1 MKTGLSK
8 RLLLLLG
15 CFSGMVLTLLIVAII
30 AYIYIIAIQGTRV
43 TNLQNYYVDCQ
54 KYYEQEKIAPETT
67 EDLINFCKKTYP
79 DAYPF
84 WKPLEDGS
92 IKYYRLSDDTWAI
105 LSLDGAPGFVLTERI
120 KAGHTFH
127 QRWIRRMP
135 YKIEDSPEMVLLVN

>member
-1 MKTGLSK
+1 MKTSQSK

-67 EDLINFCKKTYP
+67 EDLINFCKITYP

-92 IKYYRLSDDTWAI
+92 IKYYRLSDDT
-105 LSLDGAPGFVLTERI
+105 
-120 KAGHTFH
+120 
-127 QRWIRRMP
+127 
-135 YKIEDSPEMVLLVN
+135 